1 MEDEIKKEQKEE
13 EKHEEKPLDKMT
25 VKELRDIAR
34 EIPETTGVH
43 VMKKDELLGLIKKHE
58 GIKDKADK
66 APAEE
71 PKKKKVKVV
80 LDAKALKGKI
90 IQLREQ
96 KETAQG
102 QGDKKKIA
110 MLRRRIGRLK
120 KQTRKI
126 ARA

>member
-1 MEDEIKKEQKEE
+1 MKDEIKKEEKEE
-13 EKHEEKPLDKMT
+13 EKQEETPLDKMI
-25 VKELRDIAR
+25 VKELREIAL
-34 EIPETTGVH
+34 EIPETTGIH
-43 VMKKDELLGLIKKHE
+43 AMKKYELLVLIKKHR

-80 LDAKALKGKI
+80 LDAKALKGQI

-96 KETAQG
+96 KATARG

-126 ARA
+126 AKA

>member
-1 MEDEIKKEQKEE
+1 MKDEIKKEEKEE
-13 EKHEEKPLDKMT
+13 EKQEETPLDKMI
-25 VKELRDIAR
+25 VKELREIAL
-34 EIPETTGVH
+34 EIPETTGIH
-43 VMKKDELLGLIKKHE
+43 AMKKDELLVLIKKHR

-80 LDAKALKGKI
+80 LDAKALKGQI

-96 KETAQG
+96 KATARG

-126 ARA
+126 AKA

>member
-1 MEDEIKKEQKEE
+1 MEDEIKKEQ
-13 EKHEEKPLDKMT
+13 
-25 VKELRDIAR
+25 
-34 EIPETTGVH
+34 
-43 VMKKDELLGLIKKHE
+43 
-58 GIKDKADK
+58 
-66 APAEE
+66 EE

-96 KETAQG
+96 KAAARG
-102 QGDKKKIA
+102 QGGKKKIA